1 MEIVNKRKACQEILS
16 TQKYLPD
23 FNIKVQDFWICY
35 YLKTILKADKN
46 TARKMW
52 KRIVAGTPNDGGE
65 FINNSTFDRKWATCD
80 SREKK
85 SSGWGLNSEVS
96 VYVGQIEKVKDLK
109 LSLGWHKMLVICMM
123 FYFKSIGTKRVENVN
138 LPEFAKYVGKKS
150 KDVSE
155 TLSNKIFTECEN
167 AGFLKFSKDQ
177 RWDSKNGEYYT
188 IGYLEFN
195 IPKEKDDTVMFSVWN
210 PYNLKNYLSVFT
222 DEVICPCCG
231 KTELKNGKSQ
241 TLLCRDCYKKM
252 RSKDRHHHQSD
263 KKESAPPPKRQKNN

>member
-23 FNIKVQDFWICY
+23 FSIRAQDFWICY
-35 YLKTILKADKN
+35 YLKVILKSDKD
-46 TARKMW
+46 TACKMW
-52 KRIVAGTPNDGGE
+52 KRIVADTSNDGGE
-65 FINNSTFDRKWATCD
+65 FINNSTFNRKWALCD

-96 VYVGQIEKVKDLK
+96 VYVGQIEKIKDLK

-138 LPEFAKYVGKKS
+138 LSEFAKYVGKKS

-155 TLSNKIFTECEN
+155 ALSNKIFTECED
-167 AGFLKFSKDQ
+167 AGFLKFVKDKK
-177 RWDSKNGEYYT
+177 WDSKNGEYYT
-188 IGYLEFN
+188 VGYIEFN
-195 IPKEKDDTVMFSVWN
+195 IPKEKDDIIMFSVWN
-210 PYNLKNYLSVFT
+210 PYSLKNYLSIFS
-222 DEVICPCCG
+222 DNVICPHCG
-231 KTELKNGKSQ
+231 KSEIKSGRSQ
-241 TLLCRDCYKKM
+241 TSLCKECYKKM

-263 KKESAPPPKRQKNN
+263 KKENTPPPKRQKDC

>member
-23 FNIKVQDFWICY
+23 FNIKAQDFWICY

-65 FINNSTFDRKWATCD
+65 FINNSTFDRKWAMCD
-80 SREKK
+80 SREEK

-96 VYVGQIEKVKDLK
+96 IYVGQIEKIKKLK
-109 LSLGWHKMLVICMM
+109 LSLGWHKMLVVCML
-123 FYFKSIGTKRVENVN
+123 FYFKSIGTKRIESVN
-138 LPEFAKYVGKKS
+138 LAQLAKYVGKKS

-155 TLSNKIFTECEN
+155 ALSNRIFTECEN

-177 RWDSKNGEYYT
+177 RWDSKNGEYYI
-188 IGYLEFN
+188 IGYVEFN
-195 IPKEKDDTVMFSVWN
+195 IPKDKDDIVMFSVWN
-210 PYNLKNYLSVFT
+210 PYSLKNYLSVFT
-222 DEVICPCCG
+222 DEVACPCCG
-231 KTELKNGKSQ
+231 KTEVKNGKSQ
-241 TLLCRDCYKKM
+241 TLLCKECYKKI

-263 KKESAPPPKRQKNN
+263 KKEGAPPPKR